1 MAVPTKD
8 AVIRIGFGMLYVQI
22 MAEGHAGNP
31 DVLDDMTR
39 RAITAFK
46 EAATAVVESGLNEA
60 ILDGEEEV
68 E

>member
-1 MAVPTKD
+1 
-8 AVIRIGFGMLYVQI
+8 

-39 RAITAFK
+39 RAINAFK
-46 EAATAVVESGLNEA
+46 EAATAVVESGLNDA
-60 ILDGEEEV
+60 LVEEE